1 MPILDLYSELTEGR
15 FRVESRHLIDN
26 YLILPNGGVTCL
38 RFSFGY
44 CSFRAKDSV
53 FAPVLAAK
61 QVMVH
66 AGLDGLILNPYEV
79 VWCQELALAN
89 RFNKRIRWFIPVIQ
103 DVMQDQDRR

>member
-26 YLILPNGGVTCL
+26 YLILPNEGVTCL

-66 AGLDGLILNPYEV
+66 AGLGWL
-79 VWCQELALAN
+79 
-89 RFNKRIRWFIPVIQ
+89 
-103 DVMQDQDRR
+103 